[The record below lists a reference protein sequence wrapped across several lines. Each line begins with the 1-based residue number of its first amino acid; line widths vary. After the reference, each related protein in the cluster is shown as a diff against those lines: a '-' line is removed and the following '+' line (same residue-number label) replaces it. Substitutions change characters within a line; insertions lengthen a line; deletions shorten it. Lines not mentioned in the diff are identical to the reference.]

1 MNVVIDTLVDLFTN
15 PVMMCAV
22 FSWILAQIIKLFTD
36 PKHLKGNSVSNFLV
50 GSGGM
55 PSSHSAAVCA
65 TCISCGLL
73 YGFGSTYF
81 AISGVLAVVV
91 MRDAAGVRRESG
103 KQAAVINRVT
113 QEINKK
119 KNVFDAEQLKELLGH
134 TPLQV
139 FAGAVL
145 GTAMS
150 FLCQLWLFPMIFP
163 GAFPVGC

>member
-1 MNVVIDTLVDLFTN
+1 MSVFLKNVVDLFTN

-22 FSWILAQIIKLFTD
+22 FSWIFAQIIKLFTS
-36 PKHLKGNSVSNFLV
+36 PLHLKDNSVGNFLV

-113 QEINKK
+113 QEMNKK
-119 KNVFDAEQLKELLGH
+119 KGFDYELLKELLGH

-145 GTAMS
+145 GTAMA
-150 FLCQLWLFPMIFP
+150 FICQLWLFPIIFP
-163 GAFPVGC
+163 GAFPVGL

>member
-1 MNVVIDTLVDLFTN
+1 MDVIKQNIVDLFTN
-15 PVMMCAV
+15 RVMMCAV
-22 FSWILAQIIKLFTD
+22 FSWILAQIIKLFTG
-36 PKHLKGNSVSNFLV
+36 PIHLKGNSFSNILV

-91 MRDAAGVRRESG
+91 MRDATGVRRESG
-103 KQAAVINRVT
+103 KQAAVINRVA
-113 QEINKK
+113 QEMNKK
-119 KNVFDAEQLKELLGH
+119 KGFDFELLKELLGH

-145 GTAMS
+145 GVGMA

-163 GAFPVGC
+163 AI

>member
-1 MNVVIDTLVDLFTN
+1 MNLFTQSMVDLFTN
-15 PVMMCAV
+15 RVMMCAV
-22 FSWILAQIIKLFTD
+22 FSWILAQIIKLFTN
-36 PKHLKGNSVSNFLV
+36 PTHLKGNSVGNFLV

-65 TCISCGLL
+65 TAISCGLI

-103 KQAAVINRVT
+103 KQAAVINRVA
-113 QEINKK
+113 QEMNKK
-119 KNVFDAEQLKELLGH
+119 KGFDFEQLKELLGH

-145 GTAMS
+145 GTVMS
-150 FLCQLWLFPMIFP
+150 FICQLWLFPLIF
-163 GAFPVGC
+163 

>member
-1 MNVVIDTLVDLFTN
+1 MNIFVQNVVDLFTN
-15 PVMMCAV
+15 RVMMCAV
-22 FSWILAQIIKLFTD
+22 FSWILAQIIKLFTN
-36 PKHLKGNSVSNFLV
+36 PMHLKGNSVGNFLV

-65 TCISCGLL
+65 TAISCGLL

-103 KQAAVINRVT
+103 KQAAVLNRVA
-113 QEINKK
+113 QEMNKK
-119 KNVFDAEQLKELLGH
+119 KGFDFELLKELLGH

-139 FAGAVL
+139 LAGALL
-145 GTAMS
+145 GGGMA
-150 FLCQLWLFPMIFP
+150 FLCQLWLFPIIFP
-163 GAFPVGC
+163 AI